1 MLKRA
6 KCPMPPYVQAALE
19 THALQ
24 DAYKARPPY
33 QQNDYL
39 RWISSAKLEATQQKR
54 LGQMLVELRDGKTY
68 MNMIWPAGRS

>member
-6 KCPMPPYVQAALE
+6 KISMPPYVQEALE
-19 THALQ
+19 THRLR
-24 DAYKARPPY
+24 DAYDARPPY

-54 LGQMLVELRDGKTY
+54 LNQMLSELQSGKKY
-68 MNMIWPAGRS
+68 MNMAWSGGKS